1 MDLPALIDT
10 YCAAWNDPEPA
21 ARARLLA
28 RAMTPDAAYTD
39 PTVHAASRAELLAHI
54 ERVREKRPGARVLRQ
69 GAVDEHHHVAR
80 FHWQVSGADGAL
92 LREGIDIVTLSADRA
107 QLTAVIGF
115 FT

>member
-21 ARARLLA
+21 ARARLLGE
-28 RAMTPDAAYTD
+28 AMTPDATYTD
-39 PTVHAASRAELLAHI
+39 PIVHAAGPAELLAHI

-69 GAVDEHHHVAR
+69 GAVDAHHHVAR
-80 FHWQVSGADGAL
+80 FHWHVSGPDGAM
-92 LREGIDIVTLSADRA
+92 LREGIDIVTLSADGA
-107 QLTAVIGF
+107 KLTTVIGF